1 MSVGITQCRCIGWQD
16 SIWTILKILINCR
29 NLFRFTFRNTIK
41 AHILLL
47 MVEHLRI
54 AFFEESYLIKY
65 MTPQQIEE
73 TFLIEVERK
82 VSADNVIRIEN
93 HDYEVHYRYAKQKL
107 LIRYAPDLS
116 RVLCR

>member
-1 MSVGITQCRCIGWQD
+1 M
-16 SIWTILKILINCR
+16 
-29 NLFRFTFRNTIK
+29 
-41 AHILLL
+41 
-47 MVEHLRI
+47 
-54 AFFEESYLIKY
+54 IKY

-116 RVLCR
+116 RVYVVDRQTNELTELKLLDKIANSTVKRTFVRLSNQEVDS